1 MHYKQRLEPW
11 AVMRLLPNLQRI
23 TLARHRSPSN
33 ADHYCRAL
41 QRLEPQSEFC
51 VVFDPAP
58 EERSLLCELDRRQT
72 LSQLDES

>member
-11 AVMRLLPNLQRI
+11 AVMRLLPNMQRI

-41 QRLEPQSEFC
+41 QRLEPQSKFC
-51 VVFDPAP
+51 VVFDPIQ
-58 EERSLLCELDRRQT
+58 EDRSHPREPDRRKT
-72 LSQLDES
+72 LSQLNES